1 MYIYPYMY
9 IYIYI
14 YASIYFLICWKSDCK
29 KAPRSNYL
37 KKKCNKYIEEELII
51 EKKKRVSKI

>member
-1 MYIYPYMY
+1 MY